1 MDKLTPIFELRDM
14 LRQLERDVGLDD
26 LSRTER
32 DVLLAAHS
40 LTVRVGD
47 VISTE
52 QMRNHALLE
61 PVAQATL
68 YRAIRTLLDH
78 GLLERAGQSKARN
91 YVVRSDL
98 VGKDLQQS

>member
-1 MDKLTPIFELRDM
+1 MDKLRSIFELREM
-14 LRQLERDVGLDD
+14 LRQLERDVGFDD

-40 LTVRVGD
+40 LCDAPGD

-52 QMRNHALLE
+52 QIRSHTLVE

-68 YRAIRTLLDH
+68 YRAIRTLLRL
-78 GLLERAGQSKARN
+78 GLTELRN
-91 YVVRSDL
+91 PRSVNPAPGGSL
-98 VGKDLQQS
+98 YGRNTPR